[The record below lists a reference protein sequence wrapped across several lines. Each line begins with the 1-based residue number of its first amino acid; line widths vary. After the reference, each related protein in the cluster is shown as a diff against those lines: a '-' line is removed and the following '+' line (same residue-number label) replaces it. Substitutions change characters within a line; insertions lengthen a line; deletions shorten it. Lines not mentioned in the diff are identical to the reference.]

1 MRLQRIQ
8 NEAIRICLK
17 LPKYI
22 RTKLLHEYAS
32 LEPIDE
38 RIEDEQ
44 IVPQNHKTNNSHI
57 ESLDSN
63 HIHLIANGH
72 TSPMDI
78 ILSS

>member
-44 IVPQNHKTNNSHI
+44 IVAQNHEDK
-57 ESLDSN
+57 
-63 HIHLIANGH
+63 
-72 TSPMDI
+72 
-78 ILSS
+78 